1 VASLPKDIKKPVDQ
15 KSNWLIHIT
24 LIVGR
29 ARFERAII
37 ALKEPCDELYTAYII
52 ELKRYLKFHKLI
64 EAYSGPRNPDIS
76 LSYAL
81 S

>member
-1 VASLPKDIKKPVDQ
+1 
-15 KSNWLIHIT
+15 
-24 LIVGR
+24 VGR

-64 EAYSGPRNPDIS
+64 EAVFGW
-76 LSYAL
+76 
-81 S
+81 